1 MTGFANMIY
10 VQAAGQDRVE
20 TAIRHASDTLSPS
33 PPHQARCGE
42 GLRRPQSQPNTP
54 RRRKA
59 AAMALLLAAASI
71 SLLVGGIG
79 IMNILLVSVT
89 DRTREIG
96 LRMAIGSRRLHVLL
110 QFLAEAI
117 FLSVSRG
124 LAGIVFGIALSAGI
138 SPIFGWP
145 TPFSR
150 AAVDG
155 VAATERHHHKSLSY
169 EIGMSNG
176 C

>member
-96 LRMAIGSRRLHVLL
+96 LRMAIGSRRLHVPL

-138 SPIFGWP
+138 SLIFGWP

-155 VAATERHHHKSLSY
+155 GAATERHHHKSLSY

>member
-89 DRTREIG
+89 DRTRESG

-138 SPIFGWP
+138 SLIFGWP

-155 VAATERHHHKSLSY
+155 GAATERHHHKSLLY
-169 EIGMSNG
+169 EMGMSNG